1 MDMRGGDTAQS
12 GLRTQAG
19 DPQMGEMLQLQRSS
33 PRSELSE
40 PHSSLPFLGVLHWED
55 VPQEYLG

>member
-19 DPQMGEMLQLQRSS
+19 DPQIEKCCNCRDPPQGVSCQS
-33 PRSELSE
+33 PTAASPS
-40 PHSSLPFLGVLHWED
+40 
-55 VPQEYLG
+55 